1 MLGPLFPNFKGRIK
15 RGITDAVARAGLNLQ
30 AVGQRLTRAE
40 VDEVCDVAG
49 TVSHV

>member
-1 MLGPLFPNFKGRIK
+1 MFSSFFSGGLK
-15 RGITDAVARAGLNLQ
+15 RKGITDAVARAGLNLQ
-30 AVGQRLTRAE
+30 AVGQGLTRAE